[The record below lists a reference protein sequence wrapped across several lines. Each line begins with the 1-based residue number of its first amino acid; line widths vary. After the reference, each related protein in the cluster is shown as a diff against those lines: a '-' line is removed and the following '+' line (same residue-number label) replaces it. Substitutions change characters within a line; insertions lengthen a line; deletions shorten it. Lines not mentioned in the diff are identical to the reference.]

1 MIAVGSQLRV
11 FEAWVIFA
19 LCLAGVCLILLG
31 SGLATRVHSGLVFSK
46 LLLSIFSSSDSS
58 TGSGSSSSS
67 SSSSSSKSAKV
78 GVVSVAVVIL
88 AWIWYGIV
96 AIALLLLQVDK
107 ASL

>member
-67 SSSSSSKSAKV
+67 SSKSAKV